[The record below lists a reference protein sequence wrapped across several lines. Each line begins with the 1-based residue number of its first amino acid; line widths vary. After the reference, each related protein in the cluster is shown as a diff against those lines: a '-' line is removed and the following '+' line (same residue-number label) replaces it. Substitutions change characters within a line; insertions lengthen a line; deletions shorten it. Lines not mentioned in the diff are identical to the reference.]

1 MVDSADQNA
10 ILPSLATSS
19 SFHHQSTIDYQ
30 PLPMTDLE
38 LATHAALE
46 AGELLR
52 KHFGSDAVVD
62 EASHHDIKLALDK
75 ESQDLITKILLG
87 AREGDALYGEE
98 GIAGDQDSV
107 RQCERGQ

>member
-1 MVDSADQNA
+1 MS
-10 ILPSLATSS
+10 
-19 SFHHQSTIDYQ
+19 
-30 PLPMTDLE
+30 DLE

-46 AGELLR
+46 AGKLLR
-52 KHFGSDAVVD
+52 KHFGGDAVVD